1 MTRFFLVC
9 VVLLLHDSTN
19 FLSGAAESF
28 AFLCSFGSS
37 FSILFSFSCWYKM
50 VNLTVASCS
59 LLVLLCL
66 RAASTCLSVAIGC
79 GTSSALCNSLSS
91 PSLGLSRGGVRR
103 SRQGWAVVS
112 VEAAASYGRRRTALL
127 SSKDRDA
134 IGDIDDVQKKIA
146 FASHINKRKSMKYQ
160 VVAAEA
166 AVPLAK
172 RLATDYPDR

>member
-1 MTRFFLVC
+1 M
-9 VVLLLHDSTN
+9 
-19 FLSGAAESF
+19 
-28 AFLCSFGSS
+28 
-37 FSILFSFSCWYKM
+37 
-50 VNLTVASCS
+50 
-59 LLVLLCL
+59 
-66 RAASTCLSVAIGC
+66 
-79 GTSSALCNSLSS
+79 
-91 PSLGLSRGGVRR
+91 
-103 SRQGWAVVS
+103 VS